1 VPDLDPFLVL
11 GLPRDA
17 TPEQIE
23 SAYRRRA
30 ALSAEARASAAS
42 DDERARIEHQQLLLA
57 RAYELAAAQAV
68 GHGATPRPEPAR
80 PPALVLSIALG
91 IVGVAA
97 LVVAVSTGAHGLY
110 TTVVV
115 AGALSLLSALY
126 WRHQLVIGWA
136 ERRSREE

>member
-1 VPDLDPFLVL
+1 
-11 GLPRDA
+11 
-17 TPEQIE
+17 
-23 SAYRRRA
+23 
-30 ALSAEARASAAS
+30 
-42 DDERARIEHQQLLLA
+42 
-57 RAYELAAAQAV
+57 
-68 GHGATPRPEPAR
+68 
-80 PPALVLSIALG
+80 LVLSIALG

-110 TTVVV
+110 TAVVV